1 MIRLL
6 LIETYP
12 SKAATLHLCMLQG
25 EKAEVG

>member
-12 SKAATLHLCMLQG
+12 SKAATLDLCMLQG